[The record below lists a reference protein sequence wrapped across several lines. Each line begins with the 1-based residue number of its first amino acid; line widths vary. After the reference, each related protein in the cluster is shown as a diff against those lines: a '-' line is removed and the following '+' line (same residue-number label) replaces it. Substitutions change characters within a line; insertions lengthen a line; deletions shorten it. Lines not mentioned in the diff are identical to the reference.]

1 MLKKVLVGLSLVS
14 FLVASPVTVPSYVQ
28 TATLDQKVEKSFPN
42 KKIGEIENFRQYAD
56 DIMKIVAGKMNIK
69 LDENIPKPQI
79 VTDDEMTQKEFN
91 NLLGYPDDFFDAMCP
106 YYFDSINTILVLKDV
121 TLHSLAHEFVH
132 YFQIKYKKYDFHNNY
147 NDSFEYEAIIIQHWF
162 KDNYMN

>member
-91 NLLGYPDDFFDAMCP
+91 NLLGYPDDF
-106 YYFDSINTILVLKDV
+106 
-121 TLHSLAHEFVH
+121 
-132 YFQIKYKKYDFHNNY
+132 
-147 NDSFEYEAIIIQHWF
+147 
-162 KDNYMN
+162 